1 MAGDKS
7 LYPLAR
13 AERFALAFLILFAV
27 CAFLP
32 VWRSVDVAG
41 MAFTGWMMAALM
53 LISPIV
59 TLWVFRRG
67 RRQR

>member
-13 AERFALAFLILFAV
+13 AERFALAFLILFSV

-32 VWRSVDVAG
+32 VWRSVEVASRVILVL
-41 MAFTGWMMAALM
+41 FAL
-53 LISPIV
+53 
-59 TLWVFRRG
+59 RR
-67 RRQR
+67 RLLN